1 MTTDAGSTIHVVDDD
16 ASFRVA
22 LGRLLRSEGFTVALH
37 ASAAEF
43 LAAAPYGPG
52 CLLLDV
58 DMPDCNGP
66 ELQAQLALRVDMP
79 PIVFLTG
86 KGDIASSVKAIK
98 AGAEDYLT
106 KPVEVA
112 DLLDALSRALER
124 DASARCARTAA
135 DGLHER
141 WSRLTPRERQ
151 VFERVVRGL
160 LNKQIAYELGAAE
173 RTIKAHRQQVM
184 TKLGARSVPDLVL
197 INEALRRE
205 G

>member
-1 MTTDAGSTIHVVDDD
+1 MTTNAVATIHVVDDD
-16 ASFRVA
+16 EYFRVA
-22 LGRLLRSEGFTVALH
+22 LGRFLRSEGYTVALH

-58 DMPDCNGP
+58 DMPNCNGP
-66 ELQAQLALRVDMP
+66 ELQAQLALRGDVP

-106 KPVEVA
+106 KPVETA
-112 DLLDALSRALER
+112 DLLDALARALER
-124 DASARCARTAA
+124 DAAARRARVAA
-135 DGLHER
+135 EGLNER
-141 WSRLTPRERQ
+141 WARLTPRERQ
-151 VFERVVRGL
+151 VFEGVVRGL
-160 LNKQIAYELGAAE
+160 LNKQIAYDLGAAE

-197 INEALRRE
+197 IAEALRRE
-205 G
+205 A

>member
-1 MTTDAGSTIHVVDDD
+1 MTTQAEPTIHVVDDD
-16 ASFRVA
+16 DSFRIA
-22 LGRLLRSEGFTVALH
+22 LGRLLRSEGYTVALH
-37 ASAAEF
+37 ASAAGF
-43 LAAAPYGPG
+43 LAAAPHGPG

-66 ELQAQLALRVDMP
+66 DLQARLATRGDVP

-112 DLLDALSRALER
+112 DLLDALTRALER
-124 DASARCARTAA
+124 DAAARCARAAA
-135 DGLHER
+135 DSLHER
-141 WSRLTPRERQ
+141 WARLTARERQ
-151 VFERVVRGL
+151 VFEGVVRGL
-160 LNKQIAYELGAAE
+160 LNKQIAHQLGAAE

-197 INEALRRE
+197 IAEALRRDA
-205 G
+205 

>member
-1 MTTDAGSTIHVVDDD
+1 MTTDAGATIHVVDDD

-22 LGRLLRSEGFTVALH
+22 LGRLLRAEGFVVALH

-43 LAAAPYGPG
+43 LAAPPYGPG
-52 CLLLDV
+52 CVLLDV
-58 DMPDCNGP
+58 DMPDCSGP
-66 ELQAQLALRVDMP
+66 ELQAQLALRVDVP

-124 DASARCARTAA
+124 DAAARCARAAA

-160 LNKQIAYELGAAE
+160 LNKQIAFELGAAE

-184 TKLGARSVPDLVL
+184 IKLGARSVPDLVL
-197 INEALRRE
+197 VAEALRRAA
-205 G
+205 